1 MIFLDLNMLGA
12 DGVQLLKNIAA
23 CKFQGY
29 VVIVSGVSTKII
41 QSVEDLANKYNL
53 NFFGSIH
60 KPIDLKDFD
69 DIEVFYQPQ
78 VKLRN
83 RKLVCVEALCRLRH
97 PSLASY
103 PLIHLLINLKKQ
115 I

>member
-1 MIFLDLNMLGA
+1 MIFLDLNMLGT

-23 CKFQGY
+23 CKFQGH

-53 NFFGSIH
+53 NFVGSIH

-69 DIEVFYQPQ
+69 HIFTLVGKN
-78 VKLRN
+78 KLP
-83 RKLVCVEALCRLRH
+83 E
-97 PSLASY
+97 
-103 PLIHLLINLKKQ
+103 LKSETQ
-115 I
+115 QL